1 MNGPTQACKNLSS
14 GKYFLFVE
22 EHDDKNFLL
31 VIPTG
36 EVKSLETSLFGEIED
51 VNIIGLLNCGLITKK
66 QIDGYTKFVEEDSI
80 RLFREIMNSD
90 SLADDMLEKFK
101 IAQKRMSKV
110 QFEFVINR
118 LAENISTKDR

>member
-1 MNGPTQACKNLSS
+1 MNEPTQACKNLSS

-22 EHDDKNFLL
+22 EVDDENFLL

-51 VNIIGLLNCGLITKK
+51 VNITDLLNYKLLTKQ
-66 QIDGYTKFVEEDSI
+66 QIDGYKKFVEKDSI
-80 RLFREIMNSD
+80 GLFREIMNSV

-101 IAQKRMSKV
+101 IAQERLSKV

-118 LAENISTKDR
+118 LVEDISTADR